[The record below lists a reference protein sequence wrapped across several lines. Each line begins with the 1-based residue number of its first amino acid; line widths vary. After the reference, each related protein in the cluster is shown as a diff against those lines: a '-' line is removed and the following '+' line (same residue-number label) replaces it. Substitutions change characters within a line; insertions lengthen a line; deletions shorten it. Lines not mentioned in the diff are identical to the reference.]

1 MTDRKEISIVTG
13 ASRGIGRGIALRL
26 AKEKHNVMIFGRD
39 AGSLK
44 EVEKELKEFEVE
56 TESFSGDVAN
66 EKFVDESVEAI
77 INKYGKIDHLINNAG
92 IGIMNKVVEASMDDF
107 KKQID
112 TNLYG
117 IFNFTRA
124 VLPSMIKRKNGS
136 IINILSL
143 AAKNA
148 FVGGAMYCASKHAAL
163 GFTKSLMLEVRG
175 YNIRVAAICPGS
187 VDTEFSHGTI
197 QSKNVDKILKPED
210 IAEAVISV
218 MKLPSRALISEI
230 DIRPTN
236 PI

>member
-1 MTDRKEISIVTG
+1 MTDGKDISIVTG
-13 ASRGIGRGIALRL
+13 ASRGIGRGIAHRL
-26 AKEKHNVMIFGRD
+26 AKEKHNVLIFGRD
-39 AGSLK
+39 AASLRK
-44 EVEKELKEFEVE
+44 VEKELRELGAE
-56 TESFSGDVAN
+56 TESFAGDVVN
-66 EKFVDESVEAI
+66 EKFVNESIEI
-77 INKYGKIDHLINNAG
+77 ILTKYGRIDHLINNAG
-92 IGIMNKVVEASMDDF
+92 IGIMKKVVDASMDDF
-107 KKQID
+107 RKQID
-112 TNLYG
+112 ANLYG

-163 GFTKSLMLEVRG
+163 GFTKSLMLEVRE

-197 QSKNVDKILKPED
+197 QSKNIDKILKPED

-218 MKLPSRALISEI
+218 MKLPGRALISEI

-236 PI
+236 PK